1 MGYLIDRAKE
11 RIGRV
16 KADRATDMGIAGHQ
30 AAMDALS
37 SAAGHG
43 RRGGDSSEQTRLR
56 AHFNTEPD
64 LPLDKDEDGDYDSS
78 LPIPI
83 NSSKYGAKSPTSTAK
98 IEPNVIDRHKP
109 SEDF

>member
-1 MGYLIDRAKE
+1 MGYIIDRAKE

-37 SAAGHG
+37 SASGHG
-43 RRGGDSSEQTRLR
+43 RRGGYAADQSQAVYEG
-56 AHFNTEPD
+56 TEPE
-64 LPLDKDEDGDYDSS
+64 LPLDKDEDGPMEWSAVPHLIDSRK
-78 LPIPI
+78 I
-83 NSSKYGAKSPTSTAK
+83 KAAK